1 MSAALKKPKRA
12 RQPIYMRVRMMV
24 DPGTGEQL
32 PAVVPSTLTDRAEL
46 RKRKFKLGEVVAM
59 DFRRPRSP
67 GFHRL
72 VHRFGVLCAQN
83 IDAFHGKDGHDVIK
97 RVQLEADIG
106 CEHVGIMWAG
116 QPVEYR
122 IPQSIAFDSLC
133 EDEFRKLYRQF
144 ADYIGRTYMG
154 GLSAEQV
161 QQLVEVMPDE

>member
-1 MSAALKKPKRA
+1 M
-12 RQPIYMRVRMMV
+12 
-24 DPGTGEQL
+24 
-32 PAVVPSTLTDRAEL
+32 
-46 RKRKFKLGEVVAM
+46 
-59 DFRRPRSP
+59 
-67 GFHRL
+67 
-72 VHRFGVLCAQN
+72 LCAQN

-106 CEHVGIMWAG
+106 CEHVGILWAG